1 MLSKHHLLRSASVS
15 LALLA
20 GLSGPVLAQQPAQK
34 ASFSTNVYDRQLGEA
49 DTLIARLI
57 HDNSAAIGKTAQR

>member
-20 GLSGPVLAQQPAQK
+20 GLSGPVLAQAYPIQAGQSP
-34 ASFSTNVYDRQLGEA
+34 NC
-49 DTLIARLI
+49 
-57 HDNSAAIGKTAQR
+57 H